1 MKYRTT
7 KEHLDFCDT
16 DLQRTVI
23 QMTLDGMSQTDIAK
37 DLGKNAKRIH
47 SLVSNIHRKAA
58 LQGVAP
64 AYNVN
69 RQTAP
74 SFTTKRISTAYNTDG
89 DIVLQ
94 WHIQEPERQK
104 IEELIAQFV
113 EGFKDE
119 LAGIHTPT
127 VPPTGIDDDY
137 MVSYIIGDHHLG
149 MLAHH
154 SETMGDD
161 YDVKISQ
168 RLLESAV
175 DRLVSV
181 APAAKVG
188 VLVNLGDFMHVNDST
203 SSTPNSKNLL
213 DSDGRYSKTIRA
225 ASNVIKGTVLR
236 MLEKHSEVWL
246 VNVRG
251 NHDPDAA
258 LWLNEVM
265 RLYFEEDPRVRV
277 FDNASKF
284 IWWQWGKNL
293 IVTHHGDRIKM
304 SNLHGSIVSNLRK
317 EWGESDH
324 VFVWT
329 GHIHHKQKEEEYS
342 GATFESWNIL
352 APADS
357 WHSGSG
363 YSSSRSMSCV
373 IMHKDFGE
381 EGRLKVNVERIK
393 CAHLTSK

>member
-1 MKYRTT
+1 MSMASRSV
-7 KEHLDFCDT
+7 EQHLEFCNT
-16 DLQRTVI
+16 EYQRKIIDLHMQGLTFAAMGRELSRDPKTISEIVNKVH
-23 QMTLDGMSQTDIAK
+23 A
-37 DLGKNAKRIH
+37 R
-47 SLVSNIHRKAA
+47 AA
-58 LQGVAP
+58 LGGVAP
-64 AYNVN
+64 DQNLN
-69 RQTAP
+69 RQVAP
-74 SFTTKRISTAYNTDG
+74 GFTTKRVSTAYNMDG

-119 LAGIHTPT
+119 VTGIHAPSDAPT
-127 VPPTGIDDDY
+127 STDDDL

-168 RLLESAV
+168 TLLESAIE
-175 DRLVSV
+175 RLVSS
-181 APAAKVG
+181 APAGEVG
-188 VLVNLGDFMHVNDST
+188 VLVNLGDFMHINDST

-225 ASNVIKGTVLR
+225 ASNVIKRTVLR
-236 MLEKHSEVWL
+236 MLEKHNQVWL

-265 RLYFEEDPRVRV
+265 RLYFEEDPRVKV

-293 IVTHHGDRIKM
+293 VVTHHGDRIKM
-304 SNLHGSIVSNLRK
+304 SNLHGSIVSNLRQ
-317 EWGESDH
+317 EWGSSDH
-324 VFVWT
+324 TFVWT
-329 GHIHHKQKEEEYS
+329 GHIHHKNQEEYG
-342 GATFESWNIL
+342 GALFESWNIL
-352 APADS
+352 APADA
-357 WHSGSG
+357 WHAGSG
-363 YSSSRSMSCV
+363 YASSRSMTCV
-373 IMHKDFGE
+373 ILHKSFGE
-381 EGRLKVNVERIK
+381 QGRLKANIQELI
-393 CAHLTSK
+393 

>member
-1 MKYRTT
+1 MKYKTT
-7 KEHLDFCDT
+7 PEHLDFCNT
-16 DLQRTVI
+16 DYQRQI
-23 QMTLDGMSQTDIAK
+23 IEMILDGMTQAEIAK
-37 DLGKNAKRIH
+37 ELGKDPRRIH
-47 SLVSNIHRKAA
+47 KALA
-58 LQGVAP
+58 SVHKRAASQGVAP

-69 RQTAP
+69 RQTVP
-74 SFTTKRISTAYNTDG
+74 GFTTKRVSTAYNTDG

-119 LAGIHTPT
+119 VAGIHSPT
-127 VPPTGIDDDY
+127 DAPSSTDDDL

-154 SETMGDD
+154 TETMGED
-161 YDVKISQ
+161 YNVKISQ
-168 RLLESAV
+168 QLLESAV
-175 DRLVSV
+175 ERLVSS
-181 APAAKVG
+181 APSGEVG

-225 ASNVIKGTVLR
+225 ASNVIKRTVLR
-236 MLEKHSEVWL
+236 MLEKHAEVWL

-265 RLYFEEDPRVRV
+265 RLYFEDDPRVHV

-293 IVTHHGDRIKM
+293 VVTHHGDRIKM
-304 SNLHGSIVSNLRK
+304 SNLHGSIVSNLRQ
-317 EWGESDH
+317 EWGASDH
-324 VFVWT
+324 TFVWT
-329 GHIHHKQKEEEYS
+329 GHIHHKNQEEYG
-342 GATFESWNIL
+342 GALFESWNIL
-352 APADS
+352 APADA
-357 WHSGSG
+357 WHAGSG
-363 YSSSRSMSCV
+363 YASSRSMTCV
-373 IMHKDFGE
+373 ILHKLYGE
-381 EGRLKVNVERIK
+381 QGRLKANIQELI
-393 CAHLTSK
+393 

>member
-1 MKYRTT
+1 MKYNTT
-7 KEHLDFCDT
+7 TEHLNFCNT
-16 DLQRTVI
+16 DYQRQII
-23 QMTLDGMSQTDIAK
+23 QMTLNGMSQTEIAK
-37 DLGKNAKRIH
+37 ELGKHPKRIH
-47 SLVSNIHRKAA
+47 NALASVHNRAA
-58 LQGVAP
+58 MQGVAP

-74 SFTTKRISTAYNTDG
+74 GFTTKRVSTAYNTDG

-104 IEELIAQFV
+104 LEELIAQFV

-119 LAGIHTPT
+119 VSGIHAPIN
-127 VPPTGIDDDY
+127 PPTGIDDDY

-154 SETMGDD
+154 SETMGED

-168 RLLESAV
+168 RLLEDAV

-181 APAAKVG
+181 APAGKVG

-225 ASNVIKGTVLR
+225 ASNVIKRTVLR
-236 MLEKHSEVWL
+236 MLEKHAEVWL

-265 RLYFEEDPRVRV
+265 RLYFEDDPRVHV

-293 IVTHHGDRIKM
+293 VVTHHGDRIKM
-304 SNLHGSIVSNLRK
+304 SNLHGSIVSNLRQ
-317 EWGESDH
+317 EWGQAEH
-324 VFVWT
+324 TFVWT
-329 GHIHHKQKEEEYS
+329 GHIHHKNQEEYG
-342 GATFESWNIL
+342 GALFESWNIL
-352 APADS
+352 APADA
-357 WHSGSG
+357 WHAGSG
-363 YSSSRSMSCV
+363 YASSRSMTCV
-373 IMHKDFGE
+373 ILHKDYGE

-393 CAHLTSK
+393 

>member
-37 DLGKNAKRIH
+37 DLDKNAKRIH

-119 LAGIHTPT
+119 LTGIHTPT
-127 VPPTGIDDDY
+127 VSPTGIDDDY
-137 MVSYIIGDHHLG
+137 MVAYIIGDHHLG

-154 SETMGDD
+154 TETMGDD

-393 CAHLTSK
+393 

>member
-1 MKYRTT
+1 MSMTNRSV
-7 KEHLDFCDT
+7 EQHLEFCNTEYQRKIINLHMQGLTFAAMGRELSRDPKTISDT
-16 DLQRTVI
+16 VNKVHAR
-23 QMTLDGMSQTDIAK
+23 
-37 DLGKNAKRIH
+37 
-47 SLVSNIHRKAA
+47 AA
-58 LQGVAP
+58 LGGVAP
-64 AYNVN
+64 DQNLN
-69 RQTAP
+69 RQVAP
-74 SFTTKRISTAYNTDG
+74 GFTTKRVSTAYNMDG

-119 LAGIHTPT
+119 LTGIHTPFDA
-127 VPPTGIDDDY
+127 PTDTDDDL

-168 RLLESAV
+168 TLLESAIE
-175 DRLVSV
+175 RLVGS
-181 APAAKVG
+181 APAGEVG
-188 VLVNLGDFMHVNDST
+188 VLVNLGDFMHINDST

-225 ASNVIKGTVLR
+225 ASNVIKRTVLR
-236 MLEKHSEVWL
+236 MLEKHNQVWL

-265 RLYFEEDPRVRV
+265 RLYFEEDPRVKV

-293 IVTHHGDRIKM
+293 VVTHHGDRIKM

-317 EWGESDH
+317 QWGESDH
-324 VFVWT
+324 TFVWT
-329 GHIHHKQKEEEYS
+329 GHIHHKNQEEYS
-342 GATFESWNIL
+342 GALFESWNIL

-357 WHSGSG
+357 YHAGAG
-363 YSSSRSMSCV
+363 YASSRSMTCV
-373 IMHKDFGE
+373 ILHKSFGE
-381 EGRLKVNVERIK
+381 QGRLKANIQELI
-393 CAHLTSK
+393 

>member
-1 MKYRTT
+1 MSDST
-7 KEHLDFCDT
+7 EQHLDFCNT
-16 DLQRTVI
+16 ENQTEIIKMRI
-23 QMTLDGMSQTDIAK
+23 SGMSNVEIGAE
-37 DLGKNAKRIH
+37 LGRDPKRI
-47 SLVSNIHRKAA
+47 SEIVQKVHRRAA
-58 LQGVAP
+58 ASGIAPDQNLNREVAP
-64 AYNVN
+64 G
-69 RQTAP
+69 
-74 SFTTKRISTAYNTDG
+74 FTTKRVSTAYNTEG
-89 DIVLQ
+89 EIVLQ

-104 IEELIAQFV
+104 IEELVDQFV

-119 LAGIHTPT
+119 VRGIHTPID
-127 VPPTGIDDDY
+127 PPRSTDDDL
-137 MVSYIIGDHHLG
+137 MVAYLIGDHHLG

-168 RLLESAV
+168 NLLENAI
-175 DRLVSV
+175 DRLVGS
-181 APAAKVG
+181 APSGEVG
-188 VLVNLGDFMHVNDST
+188 VLVNLGDFMHINDST

-225 ASNVIKGTVLR
+225 ASNVIKRTVLR
-236 MLEKHSEVWL
+236 MLEKHNQVWL

-265 RLYFEEDPRVRV
+265 RLYFEDDPRVKV

-293 IVTHHGDRIKM
+293 VVTHHGDRIKM
-304 SNLHGSIVSNLRK
+304 SNLHGSIVSNLRQ

-324 VFVWT
+324 TFVWT
-329 GHIHHKQKEEEYS
+329 GHIHHKNQEEYG
-342 GATFESWNIL
+342 GALFESWNIL
-352 APADS
+352 APADA

-363 YSSSRSMSCV
+363 YASSRSMTCV
-373 IMHKDFGE
+373 ILHKLYGE
-381 EGRLKVNVERIK
+381 QGRLKANIQE
-393 CAHLTSK
+393 LM

>member
-1 MKYRTT
+1 
-7 KEHLDFCDT
+7 
-16 DLQRTVI
+16 
-23 QMTLDGMSQTDIAK
+23 MTLSGMNQTEIARE
-37 DLGKNAKRIH
+37 LGKDPRRIH
-47 SLVSNIHRKAA
+47 KSLAVVHRRAA

-74 SFTTKRISTAYNTDG
+74 GFTTKRVSTAYNLDG

-104 IEELIAQFV
+104 LEELIAQFV
-113 EGFKDE
+113 KGFKDE
-119 LAGIHTPT
+119 VSGIHTPINA
-127 VPPTGIDDDY
+127 PTGIDDDY
-137 MVSYIIGDHHLG
+137 MVAYIIGDHHLG

-154 SETMGDD
+154 SETMGED

-168 RLLESAV
+168 RLLENAV

-181 APAAKVG
+181 APAGRVG

-225 ASNVIKGTVLR
+225 ASNVIKRTVLR
-236 MLEKHSEVWL
+236 MLEKHAEVWL

-265 RLYFEEDPRVRV
+265 RLYFEDDPRVHV

-293 IVTHHGDRIKM
+293 VVTHHGDRIKM
-304 SNLHGSIVSNLRK
+304 SNLHGSIVSNLRQ
-317 EWGESDH
+317 EWGASEH
-324 VFVWT
+324 TFVWT
-329 GHIHHKQKEEEYS
+329 GHIHHKNQEEYG
-342 GATFESWNIL
+342 GALFESWNIL
-352 APADS
+352 APADA

-363 YSSSRSMSCV
+363 YASSRSMTCV
-373 IMHKDFGE
+373 ILHKDYGE

-393 CAHLTSK
+393 

>member
-1 MKYRTT
+1 MSIKYITRP
-7 KEHLDFCDT
+7 EHLDFCNT
-16 DLQRTVI
+16 DYQRQI
-23 QMTLDGMSQTDIAK
+23 IEMTLGGMNQTEIAK
-37 DLGKNAKRIH
+37 ELGKDPRRIH
-47 SLVSNIHRKAA
+47 KALSGVHRRAA

-64 AYNVN
+64 AQNVN

-74 SFTTKRISTAYNTDG
+74 GFTTKRISTAYNMDNE
-89 DIVLQ
+89 IVLQ

-104 IEELIAQFV
+104 LEELIAQFV

-119 LAGIHTPT
+119 VTGIHAP
-127 VPPTGIDDDY
+127 VDAPKSIDDDY

-154 SETMGDD
+154 TETMGED

-168 RLLESAV
+168 RLLESAI

-181 APAAKVG
+181 APAGKIG

-225 ASNVIKGTVLR
+225 ASNVIKRTVLR
-236 MLEKHSEVWL
+236 MLEKHAEVWL

-265 RLYFEEDPRVRV
+265 RLYFEDDPRVRV

-293 IVTHHGDRIKM
+293 VVTHHGDRIKM

-317 EWGESDH
+317 EWGEADH
-324 VFVWT
+324 TFVWT
-329 GHIHHKQKEEEYS
+329 GHIHHKNQEEYG
-342 GATFESWNIL
+342 GALFESWNIL
-352 APADS
+352 APADA
-357 WHSGSG
+357 WHAGSG
-363 YSSSRSMSCV
+363 YASSRSMTCV
-373 IMHKDFGE
+373 ILHKDYGE

-393 CAHLTSK
+393 

>member
-1 MKYRTT
+1 MTNRSV
-7 KEHLDFCDT
+7 EQHLEFCNTEYQRKIINLHMQGLTFAAMGRELSRDPKTISDT
-16 DLQRTVI
+16 VNKVHAR
-23 QMTLDGMSQTDIAK
+23 
-37 DLGKNAKRIH
+37 
-47 SLVSNIHRKAA
+47 AA
-58 LQGVAP
+58 LGGVAP
-64 AYNVN
+64 DQNLN
-69 RQTAP
+69 RQVAP
-74 SFTTKRISTAYNTDG
+74 GFTTKRVSTAYNMDG

-119 LAGIHTPT
+119 LTGIHTPFDA
-127 VPPTGIDDDY
+127 PTGTDDDL

-168 RLLESAV
+168 TLLESAIE
-175 DRLVSV
+175 RLVGS
-181 APAAKVG
+181 APAGEVG
-188 VLVNLGDFMHVNDST
+188 VLVNLGDFMHINDST

-225 ASNVIKGTVLR
+225 ASNVIKRTVLR
-236 MLEKHSEVWL
+236 MLEKHNQVWL

-265 RLYFEEDPRVRV
+265 RLYFEEDPRVKV

-293 IVTHHGDRIKM
+293 VVTHHGDRIKM

-317 EWGESDH
+317 QWGESDH
-324 VFVWT
+324 TFVWT
-329 GHIHHKQKEEEYS
+329 GHIHHKNQEEYS
-342 GATFESWNIL
+342 GALFESWNIL

-357 WHSGSG
+357 YHAGAG
-363 YSSSRSMSCV
+363 YASSRSMTCV
-373 IMHKDFGE
+373 ILHKSFGE
-381 EGRLKVNVERIK
+381 QGRLKANIQELI
-393 CAHLTSK
+393 

>member
-1 MKYRTT
+1 MSMTNRSV
-7 KEHLDFCDT
+7 EQHLEFCNT
-16 DLQRTVI
+16 EYQRKIINLHMQGLTFAAMGRELSRDPKTISEIINKVH
-23 QMTLDGMSQTDIAK
+23 A
-37 DLGKNAKRIH
+37 R
-47 SLVSNIHRKAA
+47 AA
-58 LQGVAP
+58 LGGVAP
-64 AYNVN
+64 DQNLN
-69 RQTAP
+69 RQVAP
-74 SFTTKRISTAYNTDG
+74 GFTTKRVSTAYNMDG

-119 LAGIHTPT
+119 LTGIHTPFDA
-127 VPPTGIDDDY
+127 PTGTDDDL

-168 RLLESAV
+168 TLLESAIE
-175 DRLVSV
+175 RLVGS
-181 APAAKVG
+181 APAGEVG
-188 VLVNLGDFMHVNDST
+188 VLVNLGDFMHINDST

-225 ASNVIKGTVLR
+225 ASNVIKRTVLR
-236 MLEKHSEVWL
+236 MLEKHNQVWL

-265 RLYFEEDPRVRV
+265 RLYFEEDPRVKV

-293 IVTHHGDRIKM
+293 VVTHHGDRIKM
-304 SNLHGSIVSNLRK
+304 SNLHGSIVSNLRQ

-324 VFVWT
+324 TFVWT
-329 GHIHHKQKEEEYS
+329 GHIHHKNQEEYG
-342 GATFESWNIL
+342 GALFESWNIL
-352 APADS
+352 APADA
-357 WHSGSG
+357 WHAGSG
-363 YSSSRSMSCV
+363 YASSRSMTCV
-373 IMHKDFGE
+373 ILHKSFGE
-381 EGRLKVNVERIK
+381 QGRLKANIQELI
-393 CAHLTSK
+393 

>member
-1 MKYRTT
+1 MTT
-7 KEHLDFCDT
+7 KYKTTTEHLDFCNT
-16 DLQRTVI
+16 EYQRQI
-23 QMTLDGMSQTDIAK
+23 IEMILDGMTQAEIAK
-37 DLGKNAKRIH
+37 ELGKDPRIIHKALASVHKR
-47 SLVSNIHRKAA
+47 AA
-58 LQGVAP
+58 SQGVAP

-69 RQTAP
+69 RQTVP
-74 SFTTKRISTAYNTDG
+74 GFTTKRVSTAYNLDG

-104 IEELIAQFV
+104 LEELIAQFV

-119 LAGIHTPT
+119 VSGIHAPIN
-127 VPPTGIDDDY
+127 PPQGIDDDY
-137 MVSYIIGDHHLG
+137 MVAYIIGDHHLG

-154 SETMGDD
+154 TETMGED

-168 RLLESAV
+168 RLLENAV

-181 APAAKVG
+181 APAGKVG

-225 ASNVIKGTVLR
+225 ASNVIKRTVLR
-236 MLEKHSEVWL
+236 MLEKHAEVWL

-265 RLYFEEDPRVRV
+265 RLYFEDDPRVHV

-293 IVTHHGDRIKM
+293 VVTHHGDRIKM

-317 EWGESDH
+317 EWGEAEH
-324 VFVWT
+324 TFVWT
-329 GHIHHKQKEEEYS
+329 GHIHHKNQEEYG
-342 GATFESWNIL
+342 GALFESWNIL
-352 APADS
+352 APADA
-357 WHSGSG
+357 WHAGSG
-363 YSSSRSMSCV
+363 YASSRSMTCV
-373 IMHKDFGE
+373 ILHKDYGE

-393 CAHLTSK
+393 

>member
-1 MKYRTT
+1 MSMAIRSV
-7 KEHLDFCDT
+7 EQHLEFCNT
-16 DLQRTVI
+16 EYQKKI
-23 QMTLDGMSQTDIAK
+23 I
-37 DLGKNAKRIH
+37 
-47 SLVSNIHRKAA
+47 SLHMQGLTFAAMGRELSRDPKTISEIVNKVHARAA
-58 LQGVAP
+58 LGGVAP
-64 AYNVN
+64 DQNLN
-69 RQTAP
+69 RQVAP
-74 SFTTKRISTAYNTDG
+74 GFTTKRVSTAYNMDG

-119 LAGIHTPT
+119 LTGIHAPFDA
-127 VPPTGIDDDY
+127 PTGTDDDLL
-137 MVSYIIGDHHLG
+137 VSYIIGDHHLG

-168 RLLESAV
+168 TLLESAIE
-175 DRLVSV
+175 RLVGS
-181 APAAKVG
+181 APAGEVG
-188 VLVNLGDFMHVNDST
+188 VLVNLGDFMHINDST

-225 ASNVIKGTVLR
+225 ASNVIKRTVLR
-236 MLEKHSEVWL
+236 MLEKHKQVWL

-265 RLYFEEDPRVRV
+265 RLYFEDDPRVTV

-293 IVTHHGDRIKM
+293 VVTHHGDRIKM
-304 SNLHGSIVSNLRK
+304 SNLHGSIVSNLRQ
-317 EWGESDH
+317 EWGSSDH
-324 VFVWT
+324 TFVWT
-329 GHIHHKQKEEEYS
+329 GHIHHKNQEEYG
-342 GATFESWNIL
+342 GALFESWNIL
-352 APADS
+352 APADA
-357 WHSGSG
+357 WHAGSG
-363 YSSSRSMSCV
+363 YAASRSMTCV
-373 IMHKDFGE
+373 ILHKSFGE
-381 EGRLKVNVERIK
+381 QGRLKANIQELI
-393 CAHLTSK
+393 

>member
-37 DLGKNAKRIH
+37 DLDKNAKRIH
-47 SLVSNIHRKAA
+47 SLVSNVHRKAA

-119 LAGIHTPT
+119 LTGIHTPT
-127 VPPTGIDDDY
+127 VSPTGIDDDY
-137 MVSYIIGDHHLG
+137 MVAYIIGDHHLG

-154 SETMGDD
+154 TETMGDD

-393 CAHLTSK
+393 

>member
-1 MKYRTT
+1 MKYKTT
-7 KEHLDFCDT
+7 TEHLDFCNT
-16 DLQRTVI
+16 EYQRQI
-23 QMTLDGMSQTDIAK
+23 IEMTLSGMNQTEIARE
-37 DLGKNAKRIH
+37 LGKNPRRINKA
-47 SLVSNIHRKAA
+47 VVAVHRRAA

-64 AYNVN
+64 AQNVN

-74 SFTTKRISTAYNTDG
+74 GFTTKRVSTAYNMDG

-119 LAGIHTPT
+119 VAGIHSPT
-127 VPPTGIDDDY
+127 DAPSSTDDDL

-154 SETMGDD
+154 TETMGED

-168 RLLESAV
+168 RLLENAV

-181 APAAKVG
+181 APAGKVG

-225 ASNVIKGTVLR
+225 ASNVIKRTVLR
-236 MLEKHSEVWL
+236 MLEKHAEVWL

-265 RLYFEEDPRVRV
+265 RLYFEEDPRVNV
-277 FDNASKF
+277 FDNA
-284 IWWQWGKNL
+284 
-293 IVTHHGDRIKM
+293 V
-304 SNLHGSIVSNLRK
+304 
-317 EWGESDH
+317 
-324 VFVWT
+324 
-329 GHIHHKQKEEEYS
+329 
-342 GATFESWNIL
+342 
-352 APADS
+352 
-357 WHSGSG
+357 
-363 YSSSRSMSCV
+363 
-373 IMHKDFGE
+373 
-381 EGRLKVNVERIK
+381 
-393 CAHLTSK
+393 

>member
-1 MKYRTT
+1 MNIKYITRP
-7 KEHLDFCDT
+7 EHLDFCNT
-16 DLQRTVI
+16 DYQRQI
-23 QMTLDGMSQTDIAK
+23 IDMTLGGMNQTEIAK
-37 DLGKNAKRIH
+37 ELGKDPRRIH
-47 SLVSNIHRKAA
+47 KALSGVHRRAA

-64 AYNVN
+64 AQNVN

-74 SFTTKRISTAYNTDG
+74 GFTTKRISTAYNMDNE
-89 DIVLQ
+89 IVLQ

-104 IEELIAQFV
+104 LEELIAQFV

-119 LAGIHTPT
+119 VTGIHTP
-127 VPPTGIDDDY
+127 VDAPTGIDDNY
-137 MVSYIIGDHHLG
+137 MVAYIVGDHHLG

-154 SETMGDD
+154 TETMAED

-168 RLLESAV
+168 RLLESAI

-181 APAAKVG
+181 APAGKVG

-225 ASNVIKGTVLR
+225 ASNVIKRTVLR
-236 MLEKHSEVWL
+236 MLEKHAEVWL

-265 RLYFEEDPRVRV
+265 RLYFEEDSRVNV

-284 IWWQWGKNL
+284 IWWRWGKNL
-293 IVTHHGDRIKM
+293 VVTHHGDRIKM

-317 EWGESDH
+317 EWGEAEH
-324 VFVWT
+324 TFVWT
-329 GHIHHKQKEEEYS
+329 GHIHHKNQEEYG
-342 GATFESWNIL
+342 GALFESWNIL
-352 APADS
+352 APADA
-357 WHSGSG
+357 WHAGAG
-363 YSSSRSMSCV
+363 YASSRSMTCV
-373 IMHKDFGE
+373 ILHKDFGE

-393 CAHLTSK
+393 

>member
-37 DLGKNAKRIH
+37 DLDKNAKRIH
-47 SLVSNIHRKAA
+47 SLVSNVHRKAA

-119 LAGIHTPT
+119 LAGMHTPT

-393 CAHLTSK
+393 

>member
-37 DLGKNAKRIH
+37 DLDKNAKRIH
-47 SLVSNIHRKAA
+47 SLVSNVHRKAA

-393 CAHLTSK
+393 

>member
-1 MKYRTT
+1 MSMTNRSV
-7 KEHLDFCDT
+7 EQHLEFCNTEYQRKIINLHMQGLTFAAMGRELSRDPKTISDT
-16 DLQRTVI
+16 VNKVHAR
-23 QMTLDGMSQTDIAK
+23 
-37 DLGKNAKRIH
+37 
-47 SLVSNIHRKAA
+47 AA
-58 LQGVAP
+58 LGGVAP
-64 AYNVN
+64 DQNLN
-69 RQTAP
+69 RQVAP
-74 SFTTKRISTAYNTDG
+74 GFTTKRVSTAYNMDG

-119 LAGIHTPT
+119 LTGIHTPFDA
-127 VPPTGIDDDY
+127 PTGTDDDL

-168 RLLESAV
+168 TLLESAIE
-175 DRLVSV
+175 RLVGS
-181 APAAKVG
+181 APAGEVG
-188 VLVNLGDFMHVNDST
+188 VLVNLGDFMHINDST

-225 ASNVIKGTVLR
+225 ASNVIKRTVLR
-236 MLEKHSEVWL
+236 MLEKHNQVWL

-265 RLYFEEDPRVRV
+265 RLYFEEDPRVKV

-293 IVTHHGDRIKM
+293 VVTHHGDRIKM

-317 EWGESDH
+317 QWGESDH
-324 VFVWT
+324 TFVWT
-329 GHIHHKQKEEEYS
+329 GHIHHKNQEEYS
-342 GATFESWNIL
+342 GALFESWNIL

-357 WHSGSG
+357 YHAGAG
-363 YSSSRSMSCV
+363 YASSRSMTCV
-373 IMHKDFGE
+373 ILHKSFGE
-381 EGRLKVNVERIK
+381 QGRLKANIQELI
-393 CAHLTSK
+393 